1 MPKVDRRIQGTA
13 KVARRIQGRAK
24 VARRIQGI
32 PEGSAAYPGQGVTTE
47 NERDERGKMND

>member
-1 MPKVDRRIQGTA
+1 MPKVERRIQGTA